1 MINKKTSMIDLN
13 EKYISFIKEIVYHY
27 LQNCEIYLFGSRTK
41 GTAKKYSDIDIAL
54 KSPNLNKNILLKIIN
69 DFENSTLPYEV
80 DVLDLNNISETFRQ
94 HIEQDLTQI

>member
-1 MINKKTSMIDLN
+1 MIDLN
-13 EKYISFIKEIVYHY
+13 EKYISFIKETVYHY
-27 LQNCEIYLFGSRTK
+27 LQNCKIYLFGSRTK

-54 KSPNLNKNILLKIIN
+54 KSPNLNENILLKIIS

-94 HIEQDLTQI
+94 HIEQDLTKI

>member
-1 MINKKTSMIDLN
+1 MVP
-13 EKYISFIKEIVYHY
+13 EQKE
-27 LQNCEIYLFGSRTK
+27 QQ
-41 GTAKKYSDIDIAL
+41 KKYSDIDIAL
-54 KSPNLNKNILLKIIN
+54 KSPNLNENILLKIIN

>member
-13 EKYISFIKEIVYHY
+13 EKYISFIKETVYHY

-41 GTAKKYSDIDIAL
+41 GIAKKYSDIDIAL
-54 KSPNLNKNILLKIIN
+54 KSPNLNENILLKIIN

>member
-13 EKYISFIKEIVYHY
+13 EKYISFIKETVYHY

-54 KSPNLNKNILLKIIN
+54 KSPNLNENILLKIIN

-94 HIEQDLTQI
+94 YIEQDLTQI